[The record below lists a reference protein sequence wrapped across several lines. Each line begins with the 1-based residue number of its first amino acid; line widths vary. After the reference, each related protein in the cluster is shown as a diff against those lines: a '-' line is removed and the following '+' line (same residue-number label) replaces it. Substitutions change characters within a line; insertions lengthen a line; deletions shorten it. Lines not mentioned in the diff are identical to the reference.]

1 MAQTGCP
8 RFIEWRKTGV
18 GPVEVW
24 GGGRGE
30 GGALERSYRHPLAVH
45 ACTASIPGPV
55 TSSVCHFPP
64 PPAPPPCTDS
74 RAKHRRFHRHV
85 NLGMRT
91 PRGEADTPARA
102 EAAARS
108 YVEPRRVAERGLG
121 GGGMKPDLDASS
133 TAQGGRAAR
142 RPRDGGRRL

>member
-1 MAQTGCP
+1 M
-8 RFIEWRKTGV
+8 
-18 GPVEVW
+18 EVW

-64 PPAPPPCTDS
+64 PPAPLPCTDS

-108 YVEPRRVAERGLG
+108 YVRTQAGRRAGVG
-121 GGGMKPDLDASS
+121 GGG
-133 TAQGGRAAR
+133 G
-142 RPRDGGRRL
+142 